1 MVFFIPAGG
10 KGLICGAALA
20 FPHGRKGWDSFF
32 LAKYI
37 LAINMEAIHRDVAI
51 YEPIRTEIESEI
63 ELPI

>member
-1 MVFFIPAGG
+1 MAPFLPCRGG
-10 KGLICGAALA
+10 GLICSAAPA